1 MTAAAQTFD
10 EHDRSGADAAPET
23 ADGSARARLEEA
35 VGGELA
41 DRLVTALSAP
51 RAPQPGS
58 RR

>member
-1 MTAAAQTFD
+1 MTAAAQTFA

-41 DRLVTALSAP
+41 GRLVSALSTP
-51 RAPQPGS
+51 RAAQTGS

>member
-10 EHDRSGADAAPET
+10 EQDRGGVEAAPEA
-23 ADGSARARLEEA
+23 ADASARARLEEA

-51 RAPQPGS
+51 RAAEPGS